1 MPRYETSESYANA
14 SPSRFYKLASKFGF
28 TNSWNVYWFYSATEG
43 LNFGDWIGPY
53 LFHKITGR
61 KARRVKGKGPLGEVF
76 LSCGSVLG
84 HVKQAHKA
92 IVWGSGALTE
102 KTRFPEPKEIHAVR
116 GPLSREICIRQ
127 GYDCPAIYGDPGSL
141 MPLFFD
147 PERPEE
153 KADLGIIPHHSEVED
168 VCAQFAQMDGVK
180 IIDVRRPL
188 ETVISDIVACH
199 AIVSTS
205 LHGVIIADAY
215 KVPVAWATFH
225 GQLRGG
231 DFKFKDYFLGIGLT
245 EMPVPVD
252 LKVVQDK
259 DALMKLA
266 RERASPDLT
275 EVQKRLLTQ
284 YPTRYGRVDEV
295 LNALP
300 EAAKTGDL

>member
-1 MPRYETSESYANA
+1 MSHFETSESYANA
-14 SPSRFYKLASKFGF
+14 SPSKFYKLASKLGF
-28 TNSWNVYWFYSATEG
+28 TNPWNVYWFYSATEG

-53 LFHKITGR
+53 LFNKITGR
-61 KARRVKGKGPLGEVF
+61 KARLVRGKGPLGDVL
-76 LSCGSVLG
+76 LSCGSILG
-84 HVKQAHKA
+84 HVKRAHKA
-92 IVWGSGALTE
+92 IVWGSGVLTE
-102 KTRFPEPKEIHAVR
+102 ETRFPEPKEIHAVR
-116 GPLSREICIRQ
+116 GPLSREVCIRQ
-127 GYDCPAIYGDPGSL
+127 GYDCPEIYGDPGSL

-168 VCAQFAQMDGVK
+168 VLAQFGHKDGVK

-225 GQLRGG
+225 GQLLGG

-245 EMPVPVD
+245 EMPIPVD

-259 DALMKLA
+259 DALVKLA
-266 RERASPDLT
+266 RERESPDLT
-275 EVQKRLLTQ
+275 KVQQRLLTQ
-284 YPTRYGRVDEV
+284 YPTRYGCVDEV
-295 LNALP
+295 LNTLLEAP
-300 EAAKTGDL
+300 ETRDV